1 VKHLMAPRKPKGF
14 SPVFNS
20 ILSRTHEMI
29 KTRKTNYYKKVKYD
43 FHMNK
48 DGPVRKFSYGAFQ
61 EKKDKHI
68 FELLSNKIV
77 GAAIEVYKKLGP
89 GFIEIYMRTVV
100 SD

>member
-1 VKHLMAPRKPKGF
+1 
-14 SPVFNS
+14 
-20 ILSRTHEMI
+20 
-29 KTRKTNYYKKVKYD
+29 
-43 FHMNK
+43 MNK

-89 GFIEIYMRTVV
+89 GFIEIYMRTAV